1 MIDNYLAIGAVNILA
16 MTALGYMIRHND
28 LLDSKMRRHFLYAV
42 LSIGIVIFAEMG
54 TVYDAYPA
62 EIAIVALTGFNII
75 GFSLSPFVPIII
87 AAAFGNHF
95 KKQRILFLLP
105 SLINLVFVFL
115 SPVFGYIFSILPDG
129 SYFRGPWFPVFIV
142 SYIFSMLYLL
152 MQSLRVIHI
161 YQNRNQMAL
170 FWLFLLFLL
179 GTVIQILFPLIHT
192 TWISVSLAMIM
203 YYAYYCDLL
212 EKHDVMTNL
221 LNRRSYEYYLPV
233 LKIKGSA
240 TIITLDVDDFK
251 ATNDRHGHPYGDESL
266 RVIAENIKASFGK
279 IGLCYR
285 IGGDEFSVLSEQ
297 TSNSVMRNAEEL
309 FLAKMDAS
317 RRQDPN
323 LPYVSFGRALFDQ
336 TQNGIEQVTV
346 EADRRMFQN
355 KQKQKLARLRS
366 QPADS
371 SQ

>member
-95 KKQRILFLLP
+95 KKQRIFFLLP

-115 SPVFGYIFSILPDG
+115 SPVFGYIFRILPDG

-266 RVIAENIKASFGK
+266 RVIAENMKASFGK

-323 LPYVSFGRALFDQ
+323 LPYVSFGRALYDQ
-336 TQNGIEQVTV
+336 TQNGIEQVTA

-366 QPADS
+366 KPVDS